1 VKIWNATLLFYI
13 STSISDYISL
23 EKREDERNCFLLQ
36 ISFYPVYSD
45 AEIPNSCFKKLPRI
59 VNGIPLGAGMLVNEQ
74 IGNIRWKYVE
84 GGKKMHTFISKPICE
99 EEAEE
104 SISGKLKLYKLSIIN

>member
-1 VKIWNATLLFYI
+1 
-13 STSISDYISL
+13 
-23 EKREDERNCFLLQ
+23 LQ

-84 GGKKMHTFISKPICE
+84 GGKKMHTFISMLLNDNIVK
-99 EEAEE
+99 
-104 SISGKLKLYKLSIIN
+104 KNNKINKYLIKYTDQSRVN